1 MYDKID
7 PRAALAAAPAAN
19 APKPVTEY
27 FGAQAG
33 LFYEMEP
40 QEKTAK
46 SKTWITRGASMVICY
61 SDVEAGAE
69 FSRDNQPD
77 EYVLLLPEK
86 ETTVE
91 VTTEM
96 DGTKKVDG
104 YTCSFLPPGKSK
116 IKVLTKGRIVTMFTP
131 KSKDIADKSSNA
143 SAYTKPHPTVPQ
155 FQPWPDP
162 PGGFKL
168 RTYSLDVKVEPGRFG
183 RIFRC
188 TTFMV
193 NYLDPRNG
201 PRERT
206 KVSPHHH
213 DDFEQCSL
221 AISGEFMHHLRWPWV
236 VNKNN
241 WLPDDHELCGTPS
254 IAIIP
259 PPSIHTTEAC
269 GKDRNQLVD
278 IFCPPRMDFS
288 QKPGWILNADDYPM
302 PGQN

>member
-1 MYDKID
+1 MYDKSD

-77 EYVLLLPEK
+77 EYVLLIPEK

-131 KSKDIADKSSNA
+131 KSKDIADKASNA
-143 SAYTKPHPTVPQ
+143 SAYTKPHPTVPPIVQ
-155 FQPWPDP
+155 WPDP
-162 PGGFKL
+162 PEGFKL

-183 RIFRC
+183 RLFRC

-193 NYLDPRNG
+193 NYLDPRVG
-201 PRERT
+201 PRDKT

-221 AISGEFMHHLRWPWV
+221 CLDGTFTHHLRWPWTT
-236 VNKNN
+236 NMNI
-241 WLPDDHELCGTPS
+241 WLPDVHDVCHAPS
-254 IAIIP
+254 VYMIP
-259 PPSIHTTEAC
+259 PPAIHTSTAEDA
-269 GKDRNQLVD
+269 GLNQLVD
-278 IFCPPRMDFS
+278 IFVPPRFDFS
-288 QKPGWILNADDYPM
+288 AKPGWVLNDKDYPA
-302 PGQN
+302 PKV